1 MITIDSELG
10 RDVVEFYCGLY
21 NMEGVNVDISSVD
34 ELDDYGYCIV
44 SSSDGNYEIE
54 IRSGLKIVDYV
65 KTLLHELVHV
75 SQTIRGEFDGTIRE
89 REAYELED
97 VLFEKYKV
105 LLLQSSKVSN

>member
-21 NMEGVNVDISSVD
+21 NMDGVNVDISDVD

-44 SSSDGNYEIE
+44 SDKHYEIE
-54 IRSGLKIVDYV
+54 IRSGLKFSYYV